1 MSSIPFI
8 PADAS
13 PFLVLWVVFL
23 VFFTIVLVMHVL
35 MLLVRLV
42 LRARVKWLLREHY
55 RPR

>member
-35 MLLVRLV
+35 MLLVRSV